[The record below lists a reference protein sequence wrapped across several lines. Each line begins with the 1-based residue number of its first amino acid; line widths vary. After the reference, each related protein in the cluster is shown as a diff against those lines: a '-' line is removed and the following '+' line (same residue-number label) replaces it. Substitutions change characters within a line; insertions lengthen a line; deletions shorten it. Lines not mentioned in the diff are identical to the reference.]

1 MGVRQR
7 QCGRGAAEDAR
18 LAVVAVRG
26 VAGYSGILAALHW
39 REGHPGE
46 GQEVDV
52 AELDAMVSTF
62 APALLRGQ
70 YTGVAQERRKDADM
84 TAGPVPVADGYFALT
99 ISRAHFWRDSM
110 NLLGLH
116 DLAEDERWGSGEFR
130 AKHKDEY
137 VRRVE
142 AAMSSWT
149 KMELFEELASHRV
162 VAGPVLSMEELIANP
177 HLRAREFWVTP
188 EGSDTTR
195 VRGAAGAALAH
206 AVGAAGDDARGRC
219 GRCERA
225 GHGGGGGAMNG
236 PLAGLRGIVL
246 TQAWAGT
253 YCTNLLGYLGADV
266 VQVEVTKRLDSWR
279 GAYDSTMP
287 VALQSVATAEHPW
300 NCNPLYNSVNLN
312 KRCVTLDLQ
321 TAAGI
326 DVFRRLLPF
335 ADFVA
340 ENFSPRVLGNL
351 GISFNEMR
359 AIKPD
364 VILCSLS
371 AYGNLGPWTNA
382 PGIGGTIEP
391 TSGQSALNGYAGGP
405 PLNSGQ
411 MYPDAVAG
419 MTGCAA
425 ILTAI
430 HHRDRTGEGQY
441 IDLSMQDACLA
452 FAGDAALEFALT
464 GRERERMGNRHAHFA
479 PHGIYRC
486 AGMSAGSPSRASRRG
501 SGGRSAASRG
511 RAGMRTR
518 GSPRYKRGKPTKM
531 LSTPRSA
538 HGPRHTSGTTWRRGC
553 WERG

>member
-1 MGVRQR
+1 
-7 QCGRGAAEDAR
+7 
-18 LAVVAVRG
+18 
-26 VAGYSGILAALHW
+26 
-39 REGHPGE
+39 
-46 GQEVDV
+46 
-52 AELDAMVSTF
+52 
-62 APALLRGQ
+62 
-70 YTGVAQERRKDADM
+70 
-84 TAGPVPVADGYFALT
+84 
-99 ISRAHFWRDSM
+99 
-110 NLLGLH
+110 
-116 DLAEDERWGSGEFR
+116 
-130 AKHKDEY
+130 
-137 VRRVE
+137 
-142 AAMSSWT
+142 
-149 KMELFEELASHRV
+149 
-162 VAGPVLSMEELIANP
+162 
-177 HLRAREFWVTP
+177 
-188 EGSDTTR
+188 
-195 VRGAAGAALAH
+195 
-206 AVGAAGDDARGRC
+206 
-219 GRCERA
+219 
-225 GHGGGGGAMNG
+225 MNG

-287 VALQSVATAEHPW
+287 VALQGVATAAHPW

-321 TAAGI
+321 TAAGL

-430 HHRDRTGEGQY
+430 HHRDRTGDGQY

-464 GRERERMGNRHAHFA
+464 GRERARMGNRHPQFA

-486 AGMSAGSPSRASRRG
+486 TGHERWVAIACESEEQWRALCGVAAAGWDADARFATMQTRKANEDALDAAISAWTATHEREDIAARLLAAGVAAAPVLDGREVAADAGLRARGVVAEVTHREAGRWPQAVNPIQLSRTPARDVRPSPLLGEHSREVFAELLGMTNDEYEALVAAGVSGSN
-501 SGGRSAASRG
+501 
-511 RAGMRTR
+511 
-518 GSPRYKRGKPTKM
+518 KP
-531 LSTPRSA
+531 
-538 HGPRHTSGTTWRRGC
+538 
-553 WERG
+553 E